1 MFLVENALKEV
12 MEFSNNSL
20 KKEPILKNNP
30 RQLWKKEKVG
40 EDGLFTLRS
49 TQTQKYLTLS
59 SKYSCNST
67 LEVFCLDGTY
77 YLISYLLSYMSA
89 LYIIKITQKTNYQ
102 NNRYTPVLVTWSFG
116 FGHPWWNE
124 AGIGNIFKQIPF
136 IFLRVDPISILLY
149 KLFTLSNPN
158 SDISQIWNS
167 SFTLILNTR
176 FSNKLVQR

>member
-49 TQTQKYLTLS
+49 PQTQKYLTLS

-89 LYIIKITQKTNYQ
+89 SYHQ
-102 NNRYTPVLVTWSFG
+102 
-116 FGHPWWNE
+116 
-124 AGIGNIFKQIPF
+124 
-136 IFLRVDPISILLY
+136 D
-149 KLFTLSNPN
+149 NPK
-158 SDISQIWNS
+158 
-167 SFTLILNTR
+167 
-176 FSNKLVQR
+176 NKLPKQSVHASFDHLVIWFWPPLMK

>member
-59 SKYSCNST
+59 SKYSCSST

-116 FGHPWWNE
+116 FGHP
-124 AGIGNIFKQIPF
+124 
-136 IFLRVDPISILLY
+136 
-149 KLFTLSNPN
+149 
-158 SDISQIWNS
+158 
-167 SFTLILNTR
+167 
-176 FSNKLVQR
+176 